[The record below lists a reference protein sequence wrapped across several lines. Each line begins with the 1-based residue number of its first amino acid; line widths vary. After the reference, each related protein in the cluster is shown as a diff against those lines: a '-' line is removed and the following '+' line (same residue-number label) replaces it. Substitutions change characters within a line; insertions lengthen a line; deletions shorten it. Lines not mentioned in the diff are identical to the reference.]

1 MKLHLKDSFLYSTII
16 AVKNCIL
23 LYLENGIGVH
33 LKIVKQLSQEPSTI
47 HKKIVATFRKVT
59 PRV

>member
-16 AVKNCIL
+16 TVKNCIL

-47 HKKIVATFRKVT
+47 HKKNCNNI
-59 PRV
+59 P